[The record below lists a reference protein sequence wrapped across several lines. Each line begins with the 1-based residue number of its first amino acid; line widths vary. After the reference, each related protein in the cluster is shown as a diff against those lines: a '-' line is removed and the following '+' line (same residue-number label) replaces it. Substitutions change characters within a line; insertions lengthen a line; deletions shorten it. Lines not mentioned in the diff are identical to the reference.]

1 METLIMMTR
10 LEDCS
15 LLISFWGGL
24 RNQRFLK
31 TKMPPFERMEK
42 AINID

>member
-1 METLIMMTR
+1 METLIMMTH

-31 TKMPPFERMEK
+31 MRMPPFERMGK